1 MANNFQK
8 LVERTKE
15 VAVTYTGTFVVVML
29 LNQLLF
35 FGFCLNPI
43 CIIAAMPHVLF
54 ITVVIGTWLEKDK
67 ILSAL
72 DDTKE
77 VNSPEEIERTEA
89 ADTREMLEQKK
100 KLKLLLEKALAQQRE
115 GALRH
120 GEYFTLATDIDVFF
134 CDPSSPWQRGSN
146 ENTNRLLRQYFPKGT
161 NLSVHSQSKLSAVA
175 RQLNE
180 RPRKTLEYE
189 TLAERFSACVASTA
203 YSGHREHL
211 FRAIVNT

>member
-189 TLAERFSACVASTA
+189 TPAERFSACVAST
-203 YSGHREHL
+203 G
-211 FRAIVNT
+211 

>member
-100 KLKLLLEKALAQQRE
+100 KLKLLLEKLWRNSAKVLFVMANILHWQQ
-115 GALRH
+115 
-120 GEYFTLATDIDVFF
+120 T
-134 CDPSSPWQRGSN
+134 
-146 ENTNRLLRQYFPKGT
+146 
-161 NLSVHSQSKLSAVA
+161 
-175 RQLNE
+175 
-180 RPRKTLEYE
+180 
-189 TLAERFSACVASTA
+189 
-203 YSGHREHL
+203 
-211 FRAIVNT
+211 